1 MLEGYLLSERYRI
14 KRVIGGG
21 GMANVYLARDTI
33 LDRDVAIKVLR
44 PEFANDPEIIERF
57 DREAQAA
64 TRLSHPNNVN
74 IYDDGEENDILY
86 MAMQYVDRL
95 TLKEYILEYC
105 PLPVEKSIDILKQ
118 LTDAIAHAH
127 MNGLIH
133 RDIKPQNILM
143 DHYGNVKVTDFGIA
157 IAL

>member
-1 MLEGYLLSERYRI
+1 
-14 KRVIGGG
+14 RVIGGG

-44 PEFANDPEIIERF
+44 PEFANDPAFIERF

-64 TRLSHPNNVN
+64 TSLSHPKIGN
-74 IYDDGEENDILY
+74 IYHVVKVKDMVY
-86 MAMQYVDRL
+86 MAMEYVDGL
-95 TLKEYILEYC
+95 TIKEYILEYG
-105 PLPVEKSIDILKQ
+105 PLPVEQSIDIMNQ

-133 RDIKPQNILM
+133 RVIKPQNILM
-143 DHYGNVKVTDFGIA
+143 DHYGNVKVTDF
-157 IAL
+157 

>member
-44 PEFANDPEIIERF
+44 PELANDPEFIERF

-64 TRLSHPNNVN
+64 TCHSNLYIVN
-74 IYDDGEENDILY
+74 IYDVVEENDILY
-86 MAMQYVDRL
+86 MVMEYLDGL
-95 TLKEYILEYC
+95 TLKEYILEYGS
-105 PLPVEKSIDILKQ
+105 LPGEKSIDIMKQ
-118 LTDAIAHAH
+118 LTVAIAHAH
-127 MNGLIH
+127 MNCLI
-133 RDIKPQNILM
+133 
-143 DHYGNVKVTDFGIA
+143 
-157 IAL
+157 